1 MKKIIGLRCAGY
13 NNIDLKSLHNKIE
26 AVVFFISPRT
36 RYLVTCRINEDNKT
50 EFNALMNTFVP
61 NSEDDFDDRDNTEQ
75 EKISVE
81 FEKRQKPHLQS
92 LKKMLDGEVEYRY
105 KAKDE

>member
-1 MKKIIGLRCAGY
+1 MALEPVDLRSLKEKAANLYEAIIVSAQ
-13 NNIDLKSLHNKIE
+13 E
-26 AVVFFISPRT
+26 AR
-36 RYLVTCRINEDNKT
+36 RINEDNKT